1 MLIIPNARN
10 VEREWKDRLK
20 ILKTVFGMTF
30 IVVHTAV
37 RSGSDALNAKTHDL
51 IIADGDLI
59 AIDNAE
65 RVAQQIK
72 IQLLTW
78 LGEWFLDITHGVPYL
93 DYILVK
99 NPNIELARSIF
110 KEQIM
115 KVDDVNDVTSLE
127 IYYNA
132 TERTITV

>member
-1 MLIIPNARN
+1 ML
-10 VEREWKDRLK
+10 D
-20 ILKTVFGMTF
+20 F
-30 IVVHTAV
+30 
-37 RSGSDALNAKTHDL
+37 ALNAKTHDL

-115 KVDDVNDVTSLE
+115 KVDDVDDVTSLE

-132 TERTITV
+132 TERTMAGEYEASTSYGLVTRKEKLGYGNT

>member
-1 MLIIPNARN
+1 ML
-10 VEREWKDRLK
+10 D
-20 ILKTVFGMTF
+20 F
-30 IVVHTAV
+30 
-37 RSGSDALNAKTHDL
+37 ALNAKTHDL

-132 TERTITV
+132 TERTMTVEYETSTSYGLVTRKEKLGYGNT

>member
-1 MLIIPNARN
+1 ML
-10 VEREWKDRLK
+10 D
-20 ILKTVFGMTF
+20 F
-30 IVVHTAV
+30 
-37 RSGSDALNAKTHDL
+37 ALNAKTHDL

-115 KVDDVNDVTSLE
+115 KVDDVDDVTSLE
-127 IYYNA
+127 IYYNT
-132 TERTITV
+132 TERTMAVEYEASTSYGLVTRKEKLCYGDT

>member
-1 MLIIPNARN
+1 ML
-10 VEREWKDRLK
+10 D
-20 ILKTVFGMTF
+20 F
-30 IVVHTAV
+30 
-37 RSGSDALNAKTHDL
+37 ALNAKTHDL

-99 NPNIELARSIF
+99 NPNIELERSIF

-115 KVDDVNDVTSLE
+115 NVRL
-127 IYYNA
+127 
-132 TERTITV
+132 

>member
-1 MLIIPNARN
+1 ML
-10 VEREWKDRLK
+10 D
-20 ILKTVFGMTF
+20 F
-30 IVVHTAV
+30 
-37 RSGSDALNAKTHDL
+37 ALNAKTHDL
-51 IIADGDLI
+51 IIAEGDLI

-115 KVDDVNDVTSLE
+115 KVDDVDDVTSLE

-132 TERTITV
+132 TERTMIVEYEASTSYGLVTRKEKLGYGNT